1 VRLVQRVLL
10 ELPAQQDL
18 SDQLLQSQAQLVQQ
32 EVLVQQDQQA
42 HKALKVTLETLA
54 LQVQLVLKV

>member
-1 VRLVQRVLL
+1 MLLEPL

-32 EVLVQQDQQA
+32 EVLVQQVLQA